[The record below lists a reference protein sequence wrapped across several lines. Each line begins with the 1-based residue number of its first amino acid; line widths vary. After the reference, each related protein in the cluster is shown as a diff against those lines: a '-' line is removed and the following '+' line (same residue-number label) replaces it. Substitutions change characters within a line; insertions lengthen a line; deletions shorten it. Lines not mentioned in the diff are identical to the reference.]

1 MVLIYLLIAFFISLL
16 TYQLIL
22 AFYPTIEGMETN
34 DTDKNTDKDKDKNK
48 YKNKNGETLNY
59 EDYPTDPLVCCKQ
72 NSGNIDYLKGLVD
85 DMSSN
90 SVDISKIQT
99 DMAALQQ
106 QMDDMGT
113 QMTQLAGNMI
123 SQEPVD
129 TTALE
134 GSDQAI
140 VETGGDDGE
149 QLQLDETPADEE
161 EMS

>member
-34 DTDKNTDKDKDKNK
+34 DNNK
-48 YKNKNGETLNY
+48 YKTQNGQTLNY
-59 EDYPTDPLVCCKQ
+59 EDYPIDPLVCCKQ
-72 NSGNIDYLKGLVD
+72 NSGNIEYLKGRVD
-85 DMSSN
+85 DMSST
-90 SVDISKIQT
+90 STDISKIQT

-106 QMDDMGT
+106 QVDDMGT
-113 QMTQLAGNMI
+113 QMSELAGNMI

>member
-16 TYQLIL
+16 SYQLIL

-34 DTDKNTDKDKDKNK
+34 SKDKN
-48 YKNKNGETLNY
+48 GEALNY

-72 NSGNIDYLKGLVD
+72 NSGNIEYLKGRVD
-85 DMSSN
+85 DMSTN
-90 SVDISKIQT
+90 SVDISKMQT

-106 QMDDMGT
+106 QMDDLGT

-129 TTALE
+129 TSSLE
-134 GSDQAI
+134 GSDQTPVAGDAGDTP
-140 VETGGDDGE
+140 VDGDTTTG
-149 QLQLDETPADEE
+149 DEE
-161 EMS
+161 DEDQTTDMS

>member
-16 TYQLIL
+16 TYQVIL
-22 AFYPTIEGMETN
+22 AFYPKIEGMETN
-34 DTDKNTDKDKDKNK
+34 DNNK
-48 YKNKNGETLNY
+48 YTTKNGETLNY

-72 NSGNIDYLKGLVD
+72 NSGNIDYLKGRVD

-129 TTALE
+129 TSAID
-134 GSDQAI
+134 GSEQT
-140 VETGGDDGE
+140 TG
-149 QLQLDETPADEE
+149 DEMPVDEE
-161 EMS
+161 EQIPVDEDEMS

>member
-34 DTDKNTDKDKDKNK
+34 DNNK
-48 YKNKNGETLNY
+48 YKTQNGQTLNY

-72 NSGNIDYLKGLVD
+72 NSGNIEYLKGRLD
-85 DMSSN
+85 DMSST
-90 SVDISKIQT
+90 STDISKIQT

-106 QMDDMGT
+106 QVDDIGT
-113 QMTQLAGNMI
+113 QMSELAGNMI

-129 TTALE
+129 TSAIE
-134 GSDQAI
+134 GSEQTA
-140 VETGGDDGE
+140 GDE
-149 QLQLDETPADEE
+149 MPVDEEIPADEE

>member
-34 DTDKNTDKDKDKNK
+34 DNNK
-48 YKNKNGETLNY
+48 YKTQNGQTLNY
-59 EDYPTDPLVCCKQ
+59 EYYKIETLVFCKQ
-72 NSGNIDYLKGLVD
+72 NSGNIEYLKGRVD
-85 DMSSN
+85 DMSST
-90 SVDISKIQT
+90 STDISKIQT

-106 QMDDMGT
+106 QVDDMGT
-113 QMTQLAGNMI
+113 QMSELAGNMI

-129 TTALE
+129 TTALQ